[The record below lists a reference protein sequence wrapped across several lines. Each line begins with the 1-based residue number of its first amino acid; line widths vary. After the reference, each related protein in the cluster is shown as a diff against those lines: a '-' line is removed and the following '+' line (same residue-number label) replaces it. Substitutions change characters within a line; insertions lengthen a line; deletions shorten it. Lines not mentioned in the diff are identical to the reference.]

1 MWVDVN
7 YFHALQEVLIIKFL
21 TIHASDLRQT
31 REKPRSDPARPNKS
45 VPCMA
50 IYFHATV
57 NYLQSCLIANILNR
71 NIINSQ
77 SKNLLSA
84 SRYCENSGLDRH
96 GSSSS
101 RRKVWRDE
109 GLVTF
114 ETFIYLPK
122 NWRENLLL
130 SSRKLASVGRI
141 RLYKFP
147 KTVFLYFPRI
157 FSRLYSPFA

>member
-7 YFHALQEVLIIKFL
+7 YFHAFQKVLIIKFL

-31 REKPRSDPARPNKS
+31 GEKPRSDPARSNKS

-57 NYLQSCLIANILNR
+57 KTNSIAAIWYLQSCLIANILNR

-101 RRKVWRDE
+101 RRKV
-109 GLVTF
+109 
-114 ETFIYLPK
+114 
-122 NWRENLLL
+122 
-130 SSRKLASVGRI
+130 
-141 RLYKFP
+141 
-147 KTVFLYFPRI
+147 
-157 FSRLYSPFA
+157 